1 MEIDTFNLRDNE
13 HKMKMG
19 KGYLKGLFLLLLLCS
34 NQFLLGQT
42 ELKFNAAS
50 ALLLIPNV
58 GIEVPISER
67 FSFQMDLSG
76 SFWDSF
82 DGKPLQ
88 FTQAFGEVRYYGK
101 NDTSGF
107 FFGGNVGFGMFTLT
121 KYGYD
126 EDVYQSG
133 RNYYIGASIGYK
145 KRLSDRWALELFL
158 GGGTSQATYRAYS
171 QETRM
176 RVDIP
181 LDEDRNF
188 NKSGEWIPY
197 RGGLM
202 LVYSLR

>member
-1 MEIDTFNLRDNE
+1 MKIGKRLFILVFPLLILFVATDLRA
-13 HKMKMG
+13 
-19 KGYLKGLFLLLLLCS
+19 
-34 NQFLLGQT
+34 QT

-50 ALLLIPNV
+50 ALILIPNV
-58 GIEVPISER
+58 GIEVPITEH
-67 FSFQMDLSG
+67 FSFQLDLSG

-107 FFGGNVGFGMFTLT
+107 FFGGHVGFGMFTLT

-145 KRLSDRWALELFL
+145 KRLSDRWALELFV

-176 RVDIP
+176 RIDIP

-202 LVYSLR
+202 LVYSLL

>member
-1 MEIDTFNLRDNE
+1 MRTLYKKVGCAFFL
-13 HKMKMG
+13 MLSFC
-19 KGYLKGLFLLLLLCS
+19 YQGLYA
-34 NQFLLGQT
+34 QT

-50 ALLLIPNV
+50 ALILIPNV
-58 GIEVPISER
+58 GIEVPISNR
-67 FSFQMDLSG
+67 FSFQLDVSG

-101 NDTSGF
+101 DGIEGF
-107 FFGGNVGFGMFTLT
+107 FFGGNVGFGMFNLT

-126 EDVYQSG
+126 ADTYQSG

-145 KRLSDRWALELFL
+145 KSLSDRWALELFL

-181 LDEDRNF
+181 LDEERNF

-202 LVYSLR
+202 LVYRLL

>member
-1 MEIDTFNLRDNE
+1 MKLGIRFSTVCIFSLWVLGLSNL
-13 HKMKMG
+13 
-19 KGYLKGLFLLLLLCS
+19 S
-34 NQFLLGQT
+34 AQT

-58 GIEVPISER
+58 GIEIPISER

-88 FTQAFGEVRYYGK
+88 FTQAFGEVRYYAK
-101 NDTSGF
+101 RDTHGF
-107 FFGGNVGFGMFTLT
+107 FFGGNVGFGMFNLT

-126 EDVYQSG
+126 EDVYQTG

-176 RVDIP
+176 RIDIP

-202 LVYSLR
+202 LVYSLRN